1 MSIINLNKV
10 VKDPIVI
17 ALHDKEYTINFVPN
31 RIFLPFFQ
39 HIDKLQKGDIDE
51 EVLTH
56 LLETTASIFN
66 LNNEG
71 HKVTKKWVESNLSLE
86 MIIELFTQL
95 INAGNDMKATTK
107 KVKKNS

>member
-39 HIDKLQKGDIDE
+39 HIDKLQKGEIDE
-51 EVLTH
+51 EVLAH
-56 LLETTASIFN
+56 LLETTANIFN

-71 HKVTKKWVESNLSLE
+71 HKVDKQWVETNLSLE

-95 INAGNDMKATTK
+95 INAGNDMKETTK